1 MKFTSL
7 AFVVFLPLM
16 FLFYWR
22 INTTKGKNALLVLGS
37 IIFYSWWDWRFT
49 GLLGISILVD
59 YFAAL
64 NIERSKSLITK
75 KKFVL
80 FSIAVNIGLLFVFKY
95 FNFFANEFIS
105 SAAILGWQIEPITAQ
120 IILPMGISFYTFQSL
135 SYTIDVYKK
144 EISATNDIIS
154 FIAFITFF
162 PQLVAGPIEKASSLL
177 TQLEENRIFK
187 YLEARDGLKQI
198 LWGVFLKLIIADR
211 CAPIANNVFQNYSS
225 LNSIDLLIGT
235 LAFSLQI
242 YGDFAG
248 YSHIAIGTAK
258 LFGIKLSDNF
268 LTPYFS
274 QSIIDFWRRWH
285 ITLMRWLKDYIYIP
299 LGGSR
304 KGSLIQIRNILF
316 VFILS
321 GIWHGANWTF
331 IIWGIYNGILVSI
344 NNLLLS
350 YTKLGAFEIKKFNLN
365 ISNLIYTIL
374 TFSFVSIGW
383 IIFRSESINDAF
395 EFFRQ
400 FFMSFSLT
408 PSIDYS
414 LTTVSL
420 SLAFILIEGFNMNKS
435 FPLENIE
442 TILKPFY
449 RYTIYTLIVMIILFS
464 KIESQEFIYFQF

>member
-350 YTKLGAFEIKKFNLN
+350 YTKLGVFEIKKFNLN

-420 SLAFILIEGFNMNKS
+420 SLAFILIEGYNMNKS